1 MATILAFLLLFT
13 ALVTLSLLWFS
24 TKEKPFKALPGNRG
38 WPLAG
43 ETLSFLKPY
52 SANSLG
58 VYMKN
63 HISRYGKIFSSNLLG
78 REAIVSADAELNR
91 FVLNR
96 DGKQFKTAWFAAA
109 QKIFGRESIAFA
121 TGKTHMKFR
130 SIIADFLSTKRLQT
144 VFLEDADHLASVLT
158 KSWRDG
164 DVISAKQ
171 ESFKYCIKLMAKSTL
186 SIKEEDDPQM
196 QMLQRD
202 YSHFLSAIFSL
213 PLNIPGMKYWNALQ
227 VYINT
232 YLLFNKVRRKVVNM
246 VKKTMGERMIDSSCR
261 KKVFYEAGDEY
272 NYDLL
277 EMLMERKEYSNEE
290 IEDFMLGMIFAG
302 HDSTSRAIAFMLY
315 LLANSPSAVITALQ
329 EEHLKIINSRSD
341 KKQQKLSWDDYK
353 SMKFS
358 RCVIKE
364 TLRLSSVAP
373 FIPKVATEDV
383 RYKEMIIPRGSL
395 VIVHMRAVQLDPF
408 AFHNPMNFNPW
419 RWLDACCDDEK
430 RKRSY
435 MPFGGGTRMCPGE
448 NLAQLEMV
456 VLLHHIIINYEWEMA
471 ESAAPDQPIYL
482 PYLDFP
488 RGLHIKIKAL
498 HLFDRK

>member
-1 MATILAFLLLFT
+1 MATILAFLLPFT
-13 ALVTLSLLWFS
+13 ALVSVSLLWFS

-58 VYMKN
+58 VYMNN

-96 DGKQFKTAWFAAA
+96 DGKQFKTAWFAAPR
-109 QKIFGRESIAFA
+109 KIFGRESIAFA

-130 SIIADFLSTKRLQT
+130 SIIADFLSMKRLQT
-144 VFLEDADHLASVLT
+144 VFLEDADHLASDLT

-186 SIKEEDDPQM
+186 SIKEEDDPRM

-227 VYINT
+227 
-232 YLLFNKVRRKVVNM
+232 
-246 VKKTMGERMIDSSCR
+246 
-261 KKVFYEAGDEY
+261 GDEY

-302 HDSTSRAIAFMLY
+302 HDSTSRAITFMLY

-448 NLAQLEMV
+448 NLAQLEMA

-471 ESAAPDQPIYL
+471 ESAAPDRPIYL

-488 RGLHIKIKAL
+488 GGLHIRIKAL
-498 HLFDRK
+498 HLFDRN